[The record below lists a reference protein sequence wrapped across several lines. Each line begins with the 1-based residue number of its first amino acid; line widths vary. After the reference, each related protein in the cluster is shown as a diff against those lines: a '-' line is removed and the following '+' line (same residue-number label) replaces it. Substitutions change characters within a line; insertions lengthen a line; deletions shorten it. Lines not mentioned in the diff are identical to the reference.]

1 MEEEQNEKEDT
12 RRMSAKA
19 PPHKGC
25 VNFRCFFKRSGV
37 NMTADRPTVMSVI
50 IAWTGAVVNF
60 VNA

>member
-25 VNFRCFFKRSGV
+25 VNFPVDFLTKWSEHDG
-37 NMTADRPTVMSVI
+37 
-50 IAWTGAVVNF
+50 
-60 VNA
+60 